1 MIDLRA
7 TARLQLH
14 AGFTLHDALAQVPYY
29 AGLGISH
36 LYLSPIGT
44 AVPGSTHGYDNID
57 PTVVNPELGGE
68 EALVAL
74 SQAAREH
81 GMGLIADIVPN
92 HMATHAQNAW
102 WWDVLRNGRSA
113 KHADWFDIDWRAP
126 GRDGKLWLAV
136 LDRPYATALAEGLIT
151 LVIEDDGSAALAHY
165 DQRYPIRPQT
175 LDIPEKGARA
185 QWLRDYNDGAKRGDG
200 RLHKLIERQPYRLN
214 WWRVGNDMLNY
225 RRFFDITSLV
235 ALRVELPA
243 VFDAVHALPLRLV
256 AEGHLDGLRIDHVD
270 GLTDPTGYVRKLRSR
285 LDAAGRTRGLKPG
298 TLGLYLEKILAPGE
312 HLPADWPCDGTTG
325 YDFMDQVGGLLHDA
339 AGFKP
344 LARAWQKLS
353 GRSGDFAQEERTA
366 RDEILRGPLQSE
378 FNRAVGALSALAR
391 LDPPTREFS
400 PQMLAR
406 GLCVLLRWFPV
417 YRTYAGAKG
426 ITGSEAER
434 LRATAA
440 KAREGMPESIVAAVD
455 AIERWLLDDAG
466 ADRAQIALRRILRRR
481 VEQLSAPLNAKSV
494 EDTAFY
500 RHGVLLS
507 RNEVGSHPTHFAN
520 DAAEFHAQNLE
531 RAKHYPRALL
541 ATATHDHKRGEDL
554 RMRLAVLSEQPRWWI
569 EQSAQFDA
577 LADALQSPA
586 LAGGD
591 QQMLWQTL
599 VAAWPIG
606 LGADQTEPL
615 ASYAERIAQW
625 LLKAVREAKLHTSWT
640 DGSPAYEQA
649 VQATVEQVLCSRA
662 GLPLRR
668 ALLRASNHIAAA
680 GARNSLVQTTLRLT
694 VPGVPDLYQ
703 GTEGWDLSLVDP
715 DNRRPVDYAQRQ
727 QWLQQARDF
736 TGLLRSWR
744 DGAVKARLTALLLQL
759 RGEFPALFAK
769 GDYQPLNVAVSG
781 DAQVLAFRRQY
792 RGQSLVVAVTRLGAG
807 VESEGDL
814 PLLVAP
820 AAWGQASLA
829 LGEGTYR
836 NVLDGSTL
844 QPQRGRVALST
855 LFARAPVAVLLS
867 QDN

>member
-68 EALVAL
+68 AALIAL

-92 HMATHAQNAW
+92 HMATHVDNAW

-151 LVIEDDGSAALAHY
+151 LVVEDDGSAALAHY

-175 LDIPEKGARA
+175 LDVPEKAARA

-285 LDAAGRTRGLKPG
+285 LDAAGRQRGLKPG
-298 TLGLYLEKILAPGE
+298 TLALYLEKILAPGE
-312 HLPADWPCDGTTG
+312 ALPADWPCDGTTG
-325 YDFMDQVGGLLHDA
+325 YDFMDQVGGVLHDA

-344 LARAWQKLS
+344 LARAWQKVS
-353 GRSGDFAQEERTA
+353 GRSGDFAQEERAA
-366 RDEILRGPLQSE
+366 RDEILRGPLQTE

-426 ITGSEAER
+426 VTGSEAER

-440 KAREGMPESIVAAVD
+440 RAREACRSRSLRPSMRSSAGCSTMPAPIARRSPCGASCVVAWSSCPHRSMPSRWKTPRSIGTACCCRATRSAA
-455 AIERWLLDDAG
+455 IRPTSPMK
-466 ADRAQIALRRILRRR
+466 RPSSMCRIK
-481 VEQLSAPLNAKSV
+481 SAPNISRVRCWPPPRTTTSAAKTCACGWRCSQS
-494 EDTAFY
+494 
-500 RHGVLLS
+500 S
-507 RNEVGSHPTHFAN
+507 RVG
-520 DAAEFHAQNLE
+520 
-531 RAKHYPRALL
+531 
-541 ATATHDHKRGEDL
+541 
-554 RMRLAVLSEQPRWWI
+554 
-569 EQSAQFDA
+569 
-577 LADALQSPA
+577 
-586 LAGGD
+586 
-591 QQMLWQTL
+591 
-599 VAAWPIG
+599 
-606 LGADQTEPL
+606 
-615 ASYAERIAQW
+615 
-625 LLKAVREAKLHTSWT
+625 
-640 DGSPAYEQA
+640 GS
-649 VQATVEQVLCSRA
+649 SRA
-662 GLPLRR
+662 
-668 ALLRASNHIAAA
+668 
-680 GARNSLVQTTLRLT
+680 
-694 VPGVPDLYQ
+694 
-703 GTEGWDLSLVDP
+703 
-715 DNRRPVDYAQRQ
+715 
-727 QWLQQARDF
+727 
-736 TGLLRSWR
+736 RSSI
-744 DGAVKARLTALLLQL
+744 
-759 RGEFPALFAK
+759 P
-769 GDYQPLNVAVSG
+769 
-781 DAQVLAFRRQY
+781 
-792 RGQSLVVAVTRLGAG
+792 
-807 VESEGDL
+807 
-814 PLLVAP
+814 
-820 AAWGQASLA
+820 
-829 LGEGTYR
+829 
-836 NVLDGSTL
+836 
-844 QPQRGRVALST
+844 
-855 LFARAPVAVLLS
+855 
-867 QDN
+867 

>member
-14 AGFTLHDALAQVPYY
+14 AGFTLHDALAQLPYY

-68 EALVAL
+68 DALIAL

-126 GRDGKLWLAV
+126 GRDGKVWLAV

-175 LDIPEKGARA
+175 LEIPEKTALA
-185 QWLRDYNDGAKRGDG
+185 QWLRDYNDGARRGDG

-285 LDAAGRTRGLKPG
+285 LDAAGRTRGLRPG

-325 YDFMDQVGGLLHDA
+325 YDFMDQVGAVLHDA

-344 LARAWQKLS
+344 LARAWQKVS
-353 GRSGDFAQEERTA
+353 GRSGDFAQEERSA
-366 RDEILRGPLQSE
+366 RDEILRGPLQTE

-417 YRTYAGAKG
+417 
-426 ITGSEAER
+426 
-434 LRATAA
+434 
-440 KAREGMPESIVAAVD
+440 
-455 AIERWLLDDAG
+455 
-466 ADRAQIALRRILRRR
+466 
-481 VEQLSAPLNAKSV
+481 
-494 EDTAFY
+494 
-500 RHGVLLS
+500 
-507 RNEVGSHPTHFAN
+507 
-520 DAAEFHAQNLE
+520 
-531 RAKHYPRALL
+531 
-541 ATATHDHKRGEDL
+541 
-554 RMRLAVLSEQPRWWI
+554 
-569 EQSAQFDA
+569 
-577 LADALQSPA
+577 
-586 LAGGD
+586 
-591 QQMLWQTL
+591 
-599 VAAWPIG
+599 
-606 LGADQTEPL
+606 
-615 ASYAERIAQW
+615 
-625 LLKAVREAKLHTSWT
+625 
-640 DGSPAYEQA
+640 
-649 VQATVEQVLCSRA
+649 
-662 GLPLRR
+662 
-668 ALLRASNHIAAA
+668 
-680 GARNSLVQTTLRLT
+680 
-694 VPGVPDLYQ
+694 
-703 GTEGWDLSLVDP
+703 
-715 DNRRPVDYAQRQ
+715 
-727 QWLQQARDF
+727 
-736 TGLLRSWR
+736 
-744 DGAVKARLTALLLQL
+744 
-759 RGEFPALFAK
+759 
-769 GDYQPLNVAVSG
+769 
-781 DAQVLAFRRQY
+781 
-792 RGQSLVVAVTRLGAG
+792 
-807 VESEGDL
+807 
-814 PLLVAP
+814 
-820 AAWGQASLA
+820 
-829 LGEGTYR
+829 
-836 NVLDGSTL
+836 
-844 QPQRGRVALST
+844 
-855 LFARAPVAVLLS
+855 
-867 QDN
+867 